1 MGKLAILKKDNF
13 TKGIKV
19 DLKDL
24 RKFIGA
30 GLMAMTLMG
39 CQQLTGNTIDS
50 PTQQSGSQTIQQPST
65 PGQSTTTT
73 PTEPTQPTEPNEAEL
88 YGGEIHAE
96 NFNGISILRP
106 TGENTVFTR
115 DNYVDAAAY
124 YYEET
129 GKYMK
134 GLADDFDKSLK
145 GNTKNYFAP
154 MINVVKNNKKIRLDK
169 NLPYNYCIGSGINA
183 IDNVAEPYAKDMVKY
198 LKNSYET
205 YVLKACF
212 EYFSNEAFKSGLGTY
227 AQHQSEAMNEY
238 ERRKASIIDD
248 MGSLV
253 PFKNLDVSQYGTPAF
268 TKAVADIYNNLLDK
282 IAENMNN
289 DPTMNN
295 NEGVNVKRANLQ
307 DLTNLILT
315 TYAVD
320 GMCESNKGWLNNAGI
335 CLGNVAAMGEAI
347 TAAKYAKQNQE
358 QTMGM

>member
-24 RKFIGA
+24 RKLIGA
-30 GLMAMTLMG
+30 GLMAVTLMG
-39 CQQLTGNTIDS
+39 CQQLTGNTIDN
-50 PTQQSGSQTIQQPST
+50 PTQQSGSQVVTPSQPT
-65 PGQSTTTT
+65 QPTT

-115 DNYVDAAAY
+115 DNCIDAAAY
-124 YYEET
+124 YYKET

-134 GLADDFDKSLK
+134 GLANDFDKSLK
-145 GNTKNYFAP
+145 GNTKNYFANLN
-154 MINVVKNNKKIRLDK
+154 NVVKNSENFYLSKNDPSNKI
-169 NLPYNYCIGSGINA
+169 IGHAINC
-183 IDNVAEPYAKDMVKY
+183 IDNVAQPYAKDMVKY
-198 LKNSYET
+198 LNNVHKGCTLET
-205 YVLKACF
+205 CF
-212 EYFSNEAFKSGLGTY
+212 EYISNEAFKSGLGTY
-227 AQHQSEAMNEY
+227 AQHQSEAMNNY
-238 ERRKASIIDD
+238 ETKKKKIIAA
-248 MGSLV
+248 MGYNED
-253 PFKNLDVSQYGTPAF
+253 FNNLDVSQYGTHAF

-295 NEGVNVKRANLQ
+295 NEGVNVKGADLQ
-307 DLTNLILT
+307 KLNNLILIN
-315 TYAVD
+315 YAVK
-320 GMCESNKGWLNNAGI
+320 GMCQTNEFLLENAGI
-335 CLGNVAAMGEAI
+335 CLGIIPAMDKAI
-347 TAAKYAKQNQE
+347 TAAEYAEQNQE